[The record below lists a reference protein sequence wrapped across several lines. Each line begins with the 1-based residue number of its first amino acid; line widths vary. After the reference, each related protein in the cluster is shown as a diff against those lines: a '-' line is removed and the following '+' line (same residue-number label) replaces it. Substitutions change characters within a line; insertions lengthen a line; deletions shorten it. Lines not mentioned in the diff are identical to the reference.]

1 MIHGETLANTAGI
14 TFLIVCGSWRNTSQH
29 CWYYLV
35 LLYVVHGETLA
46 NTAGITFL
54 IACGSWRNTSQHCWY
69 YLSYCMWFMEK
80 HYQTLLV
87 LPFLLYVVH
96 GETLANT
103 AGITFLIVCGS
114 WRNSSQ
120 HCWYY
125 LSYCMWFMEKH

>member
-1 MIHGETLANTAGI
+1 M
-14 TFLIVCGSWRNTSQH
+14 
-29 CWYYLV
+29 
-35 LLYVVHGETLA
+35 VHGETLA

-80 HYQTLLV
+80 HYPTLLV
-87 LPFLLYVVH
+87 LPFLLHVVH

-114 WRNSSQ
+114 WRNTSQ

-125 LSYCMWFMEKH
+125 LSYCMWFMEKHYPTLLVLPFLLYVVHRETLPNTAGITFLIVCGS